1 MSNAV
6 RRRPILVLAAVALG
20 VVVLDQLTKAWAVS
34 ALRPRL
40 MPGGEGSIEV
50 LGSLLK
56 FTYTQNTGAAFS
68 IGTGSTWIFSVIAI
82 GVAIFIIRSAKDLGS
97 IAWAIGLGGL
107 LGGLLGNLI
116 DRLARYPRPGQGY
129 VVDWIQLPNFPVF
142 NVADMSIT
150 FSAILMVFLALRGT
164 DYKGTVSAAS

>member
-1 MSNAV
+1 MSTASS
-6 RRRPILVLAAVALG
+6 RRPIIVLAAVALG

-34 ALRPRL
+34 VLRPRML
-40 MPGGEGSIEV
+40 NGEGSVEV
-50 LGSLLK
+50 LGPLLK

-68 IGTGSTWIFSVIAI
+68 IGTGSTWIFSLIAI
-82 GVAIFIIRSAKDLGS
+82 GVAVFIIRSAKDLGS
-97 IAWAIGLGGL
+97 VAWAVGLGGL

-116 DRLARYPRPGQGY
+116 DRLTRYPSPGQGF

-150 FSAILMVFLALRGT
+150 FSAILMVILAMRGI
-164 DYKGTVSAAS
+164 DYKGTASASS

>member
-1 MSNAV
+1 MAV
-6 RRRPILVLAAVALG
+6 VSLS
-20 VVVLDQLTKAWAVS
+20 VVVLDQLSKAWAVS

-40 MPGGEGSIEV
+40 LPGGDGPIEI

-56 FTYTQNTGAAFS
+56 LTYTQNTGAAFS
-68 IGTGSTWIFSVIAI
+68 IGTGSTWIFSLIAI

-97 IAWAIGLGGL
+97 IAWAVGLGGL

-116 DRLARYPRPGQGY
+116 DRLTRYPSPGQGY

-150 FSAILMVFLALRGT
+150 FSAILMVFLALRGI
-164 DYKGTVSAAS
+164 DYKGTVSTTS

>member
-6 RRRPILVLAAVALG
+6 RRQPIWVLAAVALI
-20 VVVLDQLTKAWAVS
+20 VVALDQLSKAWAVS
-34 ALRPRL
+34 TLRPRL
-40 MPGGEGSIEV
+40 LPGGEGSVEI

-56 FTYTQNTGAAFS
+56 LTYTQNTGAAFS
-68 IGTGSTWIFSVIAI
+68 IGTGATWIFSLIAI

-97 IAWAIGLGGL
+97 IAWAVGLGGL

-116 DRLARYPRPGQGY
+116 DRLTRYPSPGQGY

-150 FSAILMVFLALRGT
+150 FSAILMVFLALRGV
-164 DYKGTVSAAS
+164 DYKGTVSTTS

>member
-6 RRRPILVLAAVALG
+6 RRRPIWVLAAVALS
-20 VVVLDQLTKAWAVS
+20 VVLLDQLTKAWAVS
-34 ALRPRL
+34 TIRPRL
-40 MPGGEGSIEV
+40 LPGGEGSIEI

-56 FTYTQNTGAAFS
+56 LTYTQNTGAAFS
-68 IGTGSTWIFSVIAI
+68 IGTGSTWIFSLIAI
-82 GVAIFIIRSAKDLGS
+82 VVAIFIIRSAKELGS
-97 IAWAIGLGGL
+97 VPWAVGLGGL

-116 DRLARYPRPGQGY
+116 DRLTRYPSPGQGY

-150 FSAILMVFLALRGT
+150 FSAILMVFLALRGV
-164 DYKGTVSAAS
+164 DYKGTVSTAS